1 MLATLFLAITLAI
14 PVQASAPQT
23 PPAAS
28 PVVVPIWPE
37 GVPGAI
43 AGAAPEVSENGLVSN
58 VHQPSLTVHLAPT
71 ASANG
76 TAVVVCPGGGY
87 ARLAFDKEGTAVARW
102 LNGLGISAFVLKYRL
117 KEYGHPAPL
126 RDVLRAIRLVRSRAA
141 EWHVNPDR
149 IGVAGFSAGGHLA
162 SSAATLFDA
171 PEGKTGAALDAVS
184 ARPDFA
190 ILVYPVI
197 TLKPPFAHMGS
208 RENLVGKTPAADMV
222 DHMSTDLQVTP
233 RTPPTFLVHGGTDTA
248 VPLENSLLFYSALR
262 RAGVPG
268 ELHVFQAGPHG
279 FGLNP
284 GFGPISDWPARCADW
299 LKVRGLAN

>member
-1 MLATLFLAITLAI
+1 MLATLLLAATLAI
-14 PVQASAPQT
+14 PVQAASPQA
-23 PPAAS
+23 PPATA
-28 PVVVPIWPE
+28 PLVVPIWPE

-43 AGAAPEVSENGLVSN
+43 GGAAPEGSENGLVSN
-58 VHQPSLTVHLAPT
+58 VHQPTLTVHLAPA

-87 ARLAFDKEGTAVARW
+87 TRLAFDKEGTAVARW

-141 EWHVNPDR
+141 EWRVNPDR

-184 ARPDFA
+184 GRPDFA

-208 RENLVGKTPAADMV
+208 RENLIGKTPAAEMV

-268 ELHVFQAGPHG
+268 ELHVYQEGPHG

-284 GFGPISDWPARCADW
+284 GFGPISDWPARCAEW
-299 LKVRGLAN
+299 LKVRGLAK

>member
-1 MLATLFLAITLAI
+1 MLSTLLLAAILAV
-14 PVQASAPQT
+14 PSQANPQT
-23 PPAAS
+23 PPPPA

-43 AGAAPEVSENGLVSN
+43 AGAPPEASENGLVSN
-58 VHQPSLTVHLAPT
+58 VQVPTLTVHLASAAT
-71 ASANG
+71 ANG

-126 RDVLRAIRLVRSRAA
+126 RDVLRAIRLVRSKAA
-141 EWHVNPDR
+141 EWHVNPGH

-197 TLKPPFAHMGS
+197 TLKPPFAHAGS
-208 RENLVGKTPAADMV
+208 RENLIGKTPAAEMV
-222 DHMSTDLQVTP
+222 DHMSTDQQITP

-248 VPLENSLLFYSALR
+248 VPVENSILFYSALR
-262 RAGVPG
+262 RAGVPA
-268 ELHVFQAGPHG
+268 ELHVFQEGPHG

-284 GFGPISDWPARCADW
+284 GFGPISDWPARCAEW
-299 LKVRGLAN
+299 LKVRGLAK